1 MEDKLNTLQFT
12 LNTLP
17 MNDRQ
22 LEGFLKV
29 TQALQTD
36 PEHELILQM
45 PNNDD
50 PQKIWIRWNDN
61 GYFVGFSFPMDD
73 FGWSHPLV
81 LGAEGLEYEDVEML
95 ITEICVNQ
103 TETEKIDLVM
113 HEFRDVT
120 GQVYGDER
128 GGETE

>member
-1 MEDKLNTLQFT
+1 MDNALYTVQFT
-12 LNTLP
+12 LKTLP
-17 MNDRQ
+17 MSDRQ
-22 LEGFLKV
+22 LEGFLRV

-36 PEHELILQM
+36 PEHELVLQI

-50 PQKIWIRWNDN
+50 PQEIQIRWNDN

-81 LGAEGLEYEDVEML
+81 LAAEGLEYEDVEML
-95 ITEICVNQ
+95 VREICVNQ
-103 TETEKIDLVM
+103 TDTESIELFM

-120 GQVYGDER
+120 GQVYGD
-128 GGETE
+128 